1 MRSDLSSCA
10 PSFGAC
16 NTGAPE
22 MATQTSAPAWAP
34 TCGVNDGRCAAAGVP
49 RAMAACMRAVTDACM
64 SAAAE
69 AAAAADA
76 GAAMDPTASAVIAGC
91 NGVAAAAWENAAT
104 VGPTCAAGEA
114 VAMQGAE
121 EFDDAE
127 AAKRAANGATC
138 KDTLASAPAVQARA
152 AASPVVAGGGA
163 PPRGEACVGCLL
175 AAAAAAAAVAA
186 AIWGRTGA
194 YPGAMAADEAWSQA
208 DGVWS
213 TCMQAEDDSG
223 WPTRAQCTDPRAFFS
238 ATHACPQ
245 AANASARALSAA
257 GRPKV
262 APPPRALG
270 SMIPGLLGLLDLP
283 RFPPPPATPLSAAA
297 TARPWPCRG

>member
-1 MRSDLSSCA
+1 MTRRQSPMRSDLSSCA

-16 NTGAPE
+16 NTGAPQ

-69 AAAAADA
+69 EAAAVDA
-76 GAAMDPTASAVIAGC
+76 GAAMDPTASAVIGGC
-91 NGVAAAAWENAAT
+91 NCVAAAAWENAAT

-114 VAMQGAE
+114 VAMQGAD

-127 AAKRAANGATC
+127 AAKRAAKGAT
-138 KDTLASAPAVQARA
+138 
-152 AASPVVAGGGA
+152 
-163 PPRGEACVGCLL
+163 
-175 AAAAAAAAVAA
+175 
-186 AIWGRTGA
+186 
-194 YPGAMAADEAWSQA
+194 WSQA

-213 TCMQAEDDSG
+213 TCMQAEDDGG
-223 WPTRAQCTDPRAFFS
+223 WPTGVQCTDPRAFFS

-257 GRPKV
+257 GRPKA
-262 APPPRALG
+262 APPLGVLG

-297 TARPWPCRG
+297 TARPWPCRD